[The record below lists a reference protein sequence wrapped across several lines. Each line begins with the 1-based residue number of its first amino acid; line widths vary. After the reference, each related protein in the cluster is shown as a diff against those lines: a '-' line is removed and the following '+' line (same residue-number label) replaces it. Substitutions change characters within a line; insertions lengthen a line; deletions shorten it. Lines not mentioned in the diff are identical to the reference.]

1 MASSMIHYIVS
12 HLIADRLEVKDL
24 NMFLLGAV
32 IAPDTGNKEDG
43 SYCKLHYMDIRGD
56 IALKGFNWVSFA
68 DEHKDAME
76 EDYYKGYC
84 CHLIMDA
91 LWFHDV
97 CDKYI
102 RHLPKDVKSE
112 KIQAMY
118 RDYWRLNHLLIKEYN
133 IPANSISVVDIPDE
147 SIDNASLLSMSD
159 TFDQQ
164 LQAPECNL
172 DELEVLTWDIAT
184 DYVEK
189 ARELCLREMAAI
201 ICGCKGMNPLELFVT
216 TANRAYDKDKT

>member
-68 DEHKDAME
+68 DEHKDTME

-102 RHLPKDVKSE
+102 RHLPKEIKSE

-118 RDYWRLNHLLIKEYN
+118 RDYWRLNHLLLKEYN
-133 IPANSISVVDIPDE
+133 IPADSISVADIPDE
-147 SIDNASLLSMSD
+147 SIDNASLLKMAD
-159 TFDQQ
+159 TFAEQ

-172 DELEVLTWDIAT
+172 NELEVLTWDIVT
-184 DYVEK
+184 DYLEK
-189 ARELCLREMAAI
+189 AKNLCLREMTAI
-201 ICGCKGMNPLELFVT
+201 SNGCGGMNPMDLFVPT
-216 TANRAYDKDKT
+216 VN

>member
-1 MASSMIHYIVS
+1 MIHYIVS
-12 HLIADRLEVKDL
+12 HLIADRLKVKDL
-24 NMFLLGAV
+24 NMFLLGSV

-68 DEHKDAME
+68 DEHKDSME

-102 RHLPKDVKSE
+102 RHLPKDIKSE

-118 RDYWRLNHLLIKEYN
+118 RDYWRLNHLLLKEYN
-133 IPANSISVVDIPDE
+133 IPADSISVADIPDE
-147 SIDNASLLSMSD
+147 SIDNASLLKMAD
-159 TFDQQ
+159 TFAEQ

-172 DELEVLTWDIAT
+172 NELEVLTWDIVT
-184 DYVEK
+184 DYLEEAK
-189 ARELCLREMAAI
+189 NLCLREMTAI
-201 ICGCKGMNPLELFVT
+201 SNGCGGMNPTDLFVPT
-216 TANRAYDKDKT
+216 IN

>member
-12 HLIADRLEVKDL
+12 HLIADRLKVKDL
-24 NMFLLGAV
+24 NMFLLGSV

-68 DEHKDAME
+68 DEHKDSME

-102 RHLPKDVKSE
+102 RHLPKDIKSE

-118 RDYWRLNHLLIKEYN
+118 RDYWRLNHLLLKEYN
-133 IPANSISVVDIPDE
+133 IPADSISVADIPDE
-147 SIDNASLLSMSD
+147 SIDNASLLKMAD
-159 TFDQQ
+159 TFAEQ

-172 DELEVLTWDIAT
+172 NELEVLTWDIVT
-184 DYVEK
+184 DYLEEAK
-189 ARELCLREMAAI
+189 NLCLREMTAI
-201 ICGCKGMNPLELFVT
+201 SNGCGGMNPTDLFVPT
-216 TANRAYDKDKT
+216 IN